1 VRTTSNR
8 WVIVRNLLLLF
19 PAGLLLTSCVGRP
32 PADATGAEIY
42 EQVCSNCH
50 ASDLSGGI
58 GPALGAGSNTATQ
71 DDVFLELTITRGLG
85 RMPSFQNTLSEEQIE
100 RLITFIRDR
109 QR

>member
-1 VRTTSNR
+1 M
-8 WVIVRNLLLLF
+8 RNLLLLI

-32 PADATGAEIY
+32 PADASGAEIY

-58 GPALGAGSNTATQ
+58 GPSIDAGSNTAMQ
-71 DDVFLELTITRGLG
+71 DDAFLELTITRGRG
-85 RMPSFQNTLSEEQIE
+85 RMPSFQSTLSEEQVE
-100 RLITFIRDR
+100 RLITYIRDR